1 MMNKELF
8 DKILEDHKELT
19 SLPQTLTQVVKV
31 VQKENSSVAELA
43 EVLIHD
49 PALVT
54 KILRV
59 VNSPFYGMSR
69 EVTTI
74 SQAVMT
80 LGMRAVSALALST
93 SIYNISGKW
102 DTSIDRI
109 RFWRHSLEVAIASR
123 DIAEAIRYECP
134 EEAFITGL
142 IHDIG
147 LLVIEKSFPEKFDR
161 IWKQAQSGENIFE
174 LEDRTWG
181 TNHAR
186 IGRFLLEQWHLPESI
201 CEAVGLFQNEFPPG
215 NIDPEFR
222 LPQIV
227 SLATRISKFSVTG
240 IKRIH
245 TNENESI
252 QILCE
257 NIKLDKEKL
266 ILIQKELMNKTTHEA
281 EFLEIE
287 IGSSDELL
295 KEANRMIYEEYLTV
309 ENLLEENQNL
319 YEQIAQEK
327 LQKAALEALRT
338 ITATLNH
345 YVNNAIATILGRA
358 QLVQIC
364 LNKGQIVDSNNMT
377 MTSMII
383 IENSVKTI
391 TSVME
396 ELKKL
401 TTFETIIY
409 HDDTYIIDIENKIKR
424 QFEEI
429 DNLTAQ
435 ECVTGT

>member
-1 MMNKELF
+1 MNKELF
-8 DKILEDHKELT
+8 EKILDDHKELS
-19 SLPQTLTQVVKV
+19 SLPQTLTQVIKV
-31 VQKENSSVAELA
+31 VKDESSSVSDLA

-59 VNSPFYGMSR
+59 VNSPFYGATR

-93 SIYNISGKW
+93 SIYNIAGKW

-109 RFWRHSLEVAIASR
+109 RFWRHSLEVAVASR
-123 DIAEAIRYECP
+123 DIAEAIKYECP
-134 EEAFITGL
+134 EEAFIAGL

-147 LLVIEKSFPEKFDR
+147 LLIIEKSFPEKFSR

-186 IGRFLLEQWHLPESI
+186 VGRFLLEQWHLPESI

-215 NIDPEFR
+215 NIDPDFR

-227 SLATRISKFSVTG
+227 SLATRISRFSVTG
-240 IKRIH
+240 LKRIKP
-245 TNENESI
+245 NEQENI
-252 QILCE
+252 QILIE
-257 NIKLDKEKL
+257 NINLDKEKL
-266 ILIQKELMNKTTHEA
+266 VQIQKELMNKTAHES
-281 EFLEIE
+281 EFLEME
-287 IGSSDELL
+287 IGSSEELL
-295 KEANRMIYEEYLTV
+295 QEANRMLYEQYLTV

-364 LNKGQIVDSNNMT
+364 IDKGQIVDSKNTT
-377 MTSMII
+377 MTAMIV

-409 HDDTYIIDIENKIKR
+409 HDDTYIIDIENKIKK

-429 DNLTAQ
+429 EKITSE